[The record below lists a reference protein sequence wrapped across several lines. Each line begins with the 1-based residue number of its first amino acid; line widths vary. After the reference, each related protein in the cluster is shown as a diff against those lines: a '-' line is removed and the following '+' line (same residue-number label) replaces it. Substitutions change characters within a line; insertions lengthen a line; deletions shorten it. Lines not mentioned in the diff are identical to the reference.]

1 MEVILEGKGAGRRV
15 SNLRIIN
22 HALNLS
28 PLQISSLSQN
38 KRVGTQI
45 CPGWRGG
52 REGGSSVYEGR
63 TCEAE
68 KLEKES
74 QDVRACGCGAPLI
87 TRDSSRTEKLR
98 PSQWHESTGRVYQC
112 VTWSRC

>member
-1 MEVILEGKGAGRRV
+1 MEVTLEGKGAGRRV

-28 PLQISSLSQN
+28 PLQFSSLSQN
-38 KRVGTQI
+38 RWVGTQI

-52 REGGSSVYEGR
+52 REGGSCEGR

-68 KLEKES
+68 KLEKEP
-74 QDVRACGCGAPLI
+74 QDVRACGCGAPLS
-87 TRDSSRTEKLR
+87 TRDSSRMEKLEA
-98 PSQWHESTGRVYQC
+98 ESG
-112 VTWSRC
+112 TWKHGQGLPVCHVV